1 MPSCIICNNSI
12 QAWKP
17 HPEIARRSEF
27 CKLIKAVGSDLSVY
41 QCPACG
47 CNDRDR
53 HLWHYLTA
61 IGVIEKIP
69 NFRILHIAPEVH
81 IEQLIE
87 KNQPQCYIRGD
98 LHPKKLGHIKLNV
111 ESLPYEDNT
120 FDLII
125 CNHVLEHVSFPSV
138 AVSEFHRCLC
148 PSGLLVAQTPYSPML
163 KNTLELTQKPSLAF
177 AKMFFGQEDHVRMF
191 GSDISEIFTDAGFK
205 GEILDHSIVLGEINA
220 AEAGVNASEG
230 FFAFTK

>member
-1 MPSCIICNNSI
+1 MPHCIICNNPVN
-12 QAWKP
+12 AWKP

-27 CKLIKAVGSDLSVY
+27 CQLINAVGSDLSVY

-61 IGVIEKIP
+61 IDIIR
-69 NFRILHIAPEVH
+69 NLSTLRILHIAPEFH
-81 IEQLIE
+81 IERLIE
-87 KNQPQCYIRGD
+87 KIKPKLYIRGD
-98 LHPKKLGHIKLNV
+98 LFPKKPDHLKLDV
-111 ESLPYEDNT
+111 ESLTYEENA

-125 CNHVLEHVSFPSV
+125 CNHVLEHVSSPSL
-138 AVSEFHRCLC
+138 ALSEFHRCLA
-148 PSGLLVAQTPYSPML
+148 PNGLLVAQTPYSPML
-163 KNTLELTQKPSLAF
+163 KNTFEMVQTPSPAF
-177 AKMFFGQEDHVRMF
+177 AKLFFGQDDHVRMF
-191 GSDISEIFTDAGFK
+191 GSDISQIFTDAGFK
-205 GEILDHSIVLGEINA
+205 GEILKHEIILGELSA